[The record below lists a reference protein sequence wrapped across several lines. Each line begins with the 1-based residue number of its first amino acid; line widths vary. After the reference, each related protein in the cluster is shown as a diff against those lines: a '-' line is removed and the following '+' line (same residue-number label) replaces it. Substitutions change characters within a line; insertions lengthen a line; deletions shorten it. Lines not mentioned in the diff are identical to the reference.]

1 MFLQSLPTSFNVTNE
16 PTPPVYSDHF
26 LFSEKLQ
33 RPYECPEHSSGLGL
47 LITGKGN
54 CDFYVNGIKNRVNQ
68 DTVLFVNR
76 SSQLAIRIAEKDA
89 APTLLFFN
97 SRLPDLIQQSL
108 IHGDEM
114 LSDEPAYTLPFDFSY
129 LERMH
134 HDPDLHQTISSLIAL
149 GNNCSSF
156 ASLKADIIIR
166 NLFENLL
173 KENQDAFRLS
183 KNIHAMKAATR
194 LEIFKRVS
202 GVKDWIDENLHSNI
216 TLEEMATMAA
226 MNSQH
231 FLRMFRQIY
240 HITPHQWLIE
250 SKLKRAKHLLDAT
263 QQTVTEICHAIG
275 FESIFSFSILFKK
288 RFGVAPTHF
297 RKA

>member
-1 MFLQSLPTSFNVTNE
+1 MFLQSLPTSFNVTNA

-26 LFSEKLQ
+26 LYSEQLQ
-33 RPYECPEHSSGLGL
+33 RPYECPERPSGMGL

-54 CDFYVNGIKNRVNQ
+54 CDFYVNGIRNRVHQ
-68 DTVLFVNR
+68 HTVLFVNR
-76 SSQLAIRIAEKDA
+76 SSQLAIRILEKDA
-89 APTLLFFN
+89 APTLLFFK

-108 IHGDEM
+108 IHGDDVP
-114 LSDEPAYTLPFDFSY
+114 LDETVDTLPFDFSF

-149 GNNCSSF
+149 GSNCSSF

-166 NLFENLL
+166 NLFEDLL

-202 GVKDWIDENLHSNI
+202 LAKDWMEENFHSNI
-216 TLEEMATMAA
+216 TLEEIAALAA

-240 HITPHQWLIE
+240 HITPHQYLIE
-250 SKLKRAKHLLDAT
+250 LKLKKAKHLLDTT

-275 FESIFSFSILFKK
+275 FESIFSFSVLFKK
-288 RFGVAPTHF
+288 RFDFAPSHF

>member
-1 MFLQSLPTSFNVTNE
+1 MFLQSLPASFNVTNE

-33 RPYECPEHSSGLGL
+33 RPYECPEYPSGMGL
-47 LITGKGN
+47 LITGEGN
-54 CDFYVNGIKNRVNQ
+54 CDFYVNGIRNRVNQ
-68 DTVLFVNR
+68 HKVLFVNR
-76 SSQLAIRIAEKDA
+76 SSQLAIRISEKEA

-108 IHGDEM
+108 LHEDDE
-114 LSDEPAYTLPFDFSY
+114 LSVEADTLPFDFSF

-166 NLFENLL
+166 NLFEDLL

-202 GVKDWIDENLHSNI
+202 QARDWMEENFHLNI
-216 TLEEMATMAA
+216 TLEEIASVAA

-250 SKLKRAKHLLDAT
+250 LRLKKAKLLMGT
-263 QQTVTEICHAIG
+263 TEQTVTEICHAIG
-275 FESIFSFSILFKK
+275 FESIFSFSVLFKK
-288 RFGVAPTHF
+288 RFGMAPSHIRTT
-297 RKA
+297 